1 MIKLLLD
8 ECVPQG
14 IRANLSEFDTYTVT
28 YMGWSG
34 LKNGELL
41 QTAISHG
48 FEFFL
53 TIDKNLQFQQ
63 NMHKHNITIVVFD
76 VVRLELENILILLP
90 KFKSLASTLEKH
102 RIYIID

>member
-14 IRANLSEFDTYTVT
+14 IRASLTEFDTYTVT
-28 YMGWSG
+28 FMGWSG
-34 LKNGELL
+34 LKNGKLL
-41 QTAISHG
+41 ETAILYD
-48 FEFFL
+48 FEVFL
-53 TIDKNLQFQQ
+53 TIDKNLQHQQ

-90 KFKSLASTLEKH
+90 KFKRVASTLEKH